1 LAEHQTDIGH
11 PENLEQFLEEKVYS
25 YNRPEFIRCDP
36 IRVPHQF
43 EQKANIEISGFLAA
57 TLAWGQ
63 RDVIIR
69 NSLDLMARMD
79 NDPLDFLINGEERD
93 LEVFRGFRHRTFN
106 EVDCRSFMLSLK
118 RIYTHEGGLHELFL
132 KGYGKTGDL
141 KDAMGQFR
149 QIFTGEGFSRRSL
162 KHVADPFAGSSAK
175 RLNMFL
181 RWMVRRDEAGVDFGI
196 WHEIDPAHLYLP
208 LDLHTGHVAR
218 KLGLLGRKQN
228 DWKAVE
234 ELTAVL
240 REFDPSDPVKYDF
253 ALFGLGIY
261 ENF

>member
-1 LAEHQTDIGH
+1 MDIEHPD
-11 PENLEQFLEEKVYS
+11 NLQRFLEEKLNR
-25 YNRPEFIRCDP
+25 YNRPEFILQDP

-43 EQKANIEISGFLAA
+43 EQKENIEISGFLAA

-69 NSLDLMARMD
+69 NSLDLISRMD
-79 NDPLDFLINGEERD
+79 NDPYDFLMNMEERD

-106 EVDCRSFMLSLK
+106 EVDCRSFILSLK
-118 RIYTHEGGLHELFL
+118 NIYGHEGGLHETFL
-132 KGYGKTGDL
+132 KGYRKTGDL
-141 KDAMGQFR
+141 KDALGQFR
-149 QIFTGEGFSRRSL
+149 QTFTGDGFAGRSL

-196 WHEIDPAHLYLP
+196 WKEIDPAHLYLP
-208 LDLHTGHVAR
+208 LDLHTGNVAR
-218 KLGLLGRKQN
+218 RLGLLGRKQN

-234 ELTAVL
+234 ELTTML
-240 REFDPSDPVKYDF
+240 REFDPTDPVKYDF
-253 ALFGLGIY
+253 ALFGLGIF
-261 ENF
+261 EDL